1 LSGAAELTINLV
13 NEDATRKLGARL
25 ASLLPAGS
33 VIALNGTLGAGKTR
47 FVQGLAIAAG
57 APTDAV
63 LSPTYTLIHEY
74 PLPPG
79 SPSEVIYHLDAY
91 RVRDEDE
98 FWELGVEEL
107 YEQPAWVII
116 EWAERVPRC
125 LPPAYLEIQ
134 LQVTGPET
142 REAKLIAHGEKFRA
156 MIESTQ
162 QHTTDF

>member
-1 LSGAAELTINLV
+1 MSHDAAITITLA
-13 NEDATRKLGARL
+13 NEDDTRALGARL
-25 ASLLPAGS
+25 AGLLPPGS

-47 FVQGLAIAAG
+47 FVQGLALAAG
-57 APTDAV
+57 VPNDAV

-79 SPSEVIYHLDAY
+79 EAVEKIYHLDAY

-107 YEQPAWVII
+107 YEQPALIII

-125 LPPAYLEIQ
+125 LPREYLEIQ
-134 LQVTGPET
+134 LKVTGAET
-142 REAKLIAHGEKFRA
+142 REARIVSQSDKFVTVIATLKLSR
-156 MIESTQ
+156 
-162 QHTTDF
+162 

>member
-1 LSGAAELTINLV
+1 LSDFQEMTIPLA
-13 NEDATRKLGARL
+13 NEDATRALGARL
-25 ASLLPAGS
+25 AGLLPPGS

-47 FVQGLAIAAG
+47 FVQGLALAAG
-57 APTDAV
+57 VPADAV

-74 PLPPG
+74 PLPAG
-79 SPSEVIYHLDAY
+79 SAVEKISHLDAY

-125 LPPAYLEIQ
+125 LPREYLEIQ
-134 LQVTGPET
+134 LIVTGPET
-142 REAKLIAHGEKFRA
+142 REAQIVSHGNKFSNVIDALKLP
-156 MIESTQ
+156 Q
-162 QHTTDF
+162 

>member
-1 LSGAAELTINLV
+1 MTISLA
-13 NEDATRKLGARL
+13 NEDATRALGARL
-25 ASLLPAGS
+25 SGLLPSGS

-47 FVQGLAIAAG
+47 FVQGLALAAG
-57 APTDAV
+57 VPADAV

-74 PLPPG
+74 PLPLG
-79 SPSEVIYHLDAY
+79 KAVEKIYHLDAY

-107 YEQPAWVII
+107 YEQPAWIII

-125 LPPAYLEIQ
+125 LPREYLEIY

-142 REAKLIAHGEKFRA
+142 REAKLITHGEKFRA
-156 MIESTQ
+156 IIELAQ
-162 QHTTDF
+162 

>member
-1 LSGAAELTINLV
+1 MSVAAELTIVLA
-13 NEDATRKLGARL
+13 NEDATRALGASL
-25 ASLLPAGS
+25 AALLPSGS

-47 FVQGLAIAAG
+47 FVQGLALAAG
-57 APTDAV
+57 IPTDLV

-79 SPSEVIYHLDAY
+79 CGVEKLFHLDAY

-107 YEQPAWVII
+107 YEQPAWIII

-125 LPPAYLEIQ
+125 LPREYLEIQ
-134 LQVTGPET
+134 LLVTGPMI
-142 REAKLIAHGEKFRA
+142 REAKLIAHGEKFVA
-156 MIESTQ
+156 VVASIKEM
-162 QHTTDF
+162 D

>member
-1 LSGAAELTINLV
+1 MNHNAALTIALA
-13 NEDATRKLGARL
+13 NEDATRALGARL
-25 ASLLPAGS
+25 AELLPPGS
-33 VIALNGTLGAGKTR
+33 VLGLNGTLGAGKTR
-47 FVQGLAIAAG
+47 FVQGLALAAG
-57 APTDAV
+57 VPSDAV

-79 SPSEVIYHLDAY
+79 NTVEKIYHLDAY

-107 YEQPAWVII
+107 YEQPALIII

-125 LPPAYLEIQ
+125 LPREYLEIQ

-142 REAKLIAHGEKFRA
+142 REARILAYGEKYQPVLA
-156 MIESTQ
+156 SLQ
-162 QHTTDF
+162 

>member
-1 LSGAAELTINLV
+1 MSTVAELTITLA
-13 NEDATRKLGARL
+13 NEAATRALGARL
-25 ASLLPAGS
+25 ATLLPPGS

-47 FVQGLAIAAG
+47 FVQGLALAAG
-57 APTDAV
+57 VPADAV

-74 PLPPG
+74 PLPSG
-79 SPSEVIYHLDAY
+79 AAVEKIYHLDAY

-125 LPPAYLEIQ
+125 LPQEFLEIQ
-134 LQVTGPET
+134 LQETGPQT
-142 REAKLIAHGEKFRA
+142 RAAKLIAHGEKYVMTLTA
-156 MIESTQ
+156 ISL
-162 QHTTDF
+162 

>member
-1 LSGAAELTINLV
+1 MSAFHEITITLA
-13 NEDATRKLGARL
+13 NEDATRSLGARL
-25 ASLLPAGS
+25 AGMLPPGS

-47 FVQGLAIAAG
+47 FVQGLALAAG
-57 APTDAV
+57 VPADAV

-79 SPSEVIYHLDAY
+79 SAVEKIYHLDAY

-125 LPPAYLEIQ
+125 LPREYLEIQ
-134 LQVTGPET
+134 LKVTGPDSRT
-142 REAKLIAHGEKFRA
+142 ATLIARGEKYMALNQALDTSGF
-156 MIESTQ
+156 MS
-162 QHTTDF
+162 

>member
-1 LSGAAELTINLV
+1 LSGDVERIIELAD
-13 NEDATRKLGARL
+13 EDATRALGARL
-25 ASLLPAGS
+25 ASLLPPGS

-47 FVQGLAIAAG
+47 FVQGLALAAG
-57 APTDAV
+57 VPSDAV

-74 PLPPG
+74 PL
-79 SPSEVIYHLDAY
+79 SPCSSVEKIYHLDAY

-125 LPPAYLEIQ
+125 LPREFLEIQ
-134 LQVTGPET
+134 LAVTGPET
-142 REAKLIAHGEKFRA
+142 RAAKFIARGETYQKLVNEVTR
-156 MIESTQ
+156 
-162 QHTTDF
+162 

>member
-1 LSGAAELTINLV
+1 LSPDAAITITLA
-13 NEDATRKLGARL
+13 NEDATRALGARL
-25 ASLLPAGS
+25 AGLLPPGS

-47 FVQGLAIAAG
+47 FVQGLALAAG
-57 APTDAV
+57 VPSDAV

-79 SPSEVIYHLDAY
+79 APVEKIYHLDAY

-107 YEQPAWVII
+107 YEQPALIII

-125 LPPAYLEIQ
+125 LPREYLEIQ
-134 LQVTGPET
+134 LTVTGTET
-142 REAKLIAHGEKFRA
+142 REAKISATGAKYKNFLPTLAA
-156 MIESTQ
+156 PL
-162 QHTTDF
+162 

>member
-1 LSGAAELTINLV
+1 MSGIAERTIILA
-13 NEDATRKLGARL
+13 NEDATRALGARL
-25 ASLLPAGS
+25 TTLLPLGS

-47 FVQGLAIAAG
+47 FVQGLALAAG
-57 APTDAV
+57 VPADAV

-74 PLPPG
+74 PLPAG
-79 SPSEVIYHLDAY
+79 SAVEKLYHLDAY

-125 LPPAYLEIQ
+125 LPREYLEIQ
-134 LQVTGPET
+134 LAVTGAET
-142 REAKLIAHGEKFRA
+142 RMAKLIAHGETYEKFITA
-156 MIESTQ
+156 IPL
-162 QHTTDF
+162 